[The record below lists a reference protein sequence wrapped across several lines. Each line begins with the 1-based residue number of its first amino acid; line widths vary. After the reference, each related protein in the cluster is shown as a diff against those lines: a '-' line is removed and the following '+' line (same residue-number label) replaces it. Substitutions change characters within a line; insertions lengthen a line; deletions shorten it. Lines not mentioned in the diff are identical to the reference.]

1 MEFQEYDYIVVG
13 GGLAAGTAVKV
24 IRKLDEE
31 SSILLICRE
40 EHLPYERPPLSK
52 DLWFCTKT
60 PDQLMINNDDFYI
73 ENSIDVLQGTEVVSL
88 NTNKRILTD
97 SRRNGFIYEKLLL
110 ATGSTPRKLEIPG
123 SDLDEVRYYRT
134 LDDYTYVSDRIGKGG
149 SVLVIGGGFTGT
161 EMSAALHCKDVTIT
175 MLFDEARIMGHIF
188 PADLS
193 RELERTCEEKG
204 ITLIR
209 EDAPASF
216 EKQDDGRIVTMTK
229 GGLTLESDI
238 IIVGIG
244 ATPETKLAEGT
255 SITVKDGILVDK
267 KLQTSVRN
275 VYAAGD
281 VACAPYGGTKELRR
295 IDHWDSALHQGR
307 IVGLNMIGSNKD
319 YDYMPQFSSNL
330 FDFSYEAV
338 GDIDSSLE
346 VFTDWKIENHTGV
359 IYYMK
364 DNRVRGVV
372 ACNMTG
378 KMDDARKLLRSGKNI
393 NPDDLNGAIS

>member
-1 MEFQEYDYIVVG
+1 MEYQEYDYIIVG
-13 GGLAAGTAVKV
+13 GGVAAGTAVKV

-52 DLWFCTKT
+52 DLWFGAKT
-60 PDQLMINNDDFYI
+60 PDQLLINNDDFYMD
-73 ENSIDVLQGTEVVSL
+73 NSIDVLQGTEVVNL

-110 ATGSTPRKLEIPG
+110 ATGSTPRRLDIPG
-123 SDLDEVRYYRT
+123 GDLDEIRYYRT
-134 LDDYTYVSDRIGKGG
+134 LDDYAYVSDRIGNGG
-149 SVLVIGGGFTGT
+149 SVLVIGGGFIGT
-161 EMSAALHCKDVTIT
+161 EMAAALRSRDAKVT
-175 MLFDEARIMGHIF
+175 MLFDEDRIMGHIF
-188 PADLS
+188 PEDLS
-193 RELERTCEEKG
+193 RELEKTYEGKG
-204 ITLIR
+204 VTLIR

-216 EKQDDGRIVTMTK
+216 EKRDDGKIVTITK
-229 GGLTLESDI
+229 GGLTLESDLV
-238 IIVGIG
+238 IVGIG
-244 ATPETKLAEGT
+244 ITPDTKLAEGT

-319 YDYMPQFSSNL
+319 YDYMPQFSSSL

-338 GDIDSSLE
+338 GDTDSSLD
-346 VFTDWKIENHTGV
+346 VFTDWKIENNTGV
-359 IYYMK
+359 LYYLK
-364 DNRVRGVV
+364 ENRVRGVV
-372 ACNMTG
+372 ACNIAG
-378 KMDDARKLLRSGKNI
+378 KMEDARKLLRSGKNI
-393 NPDDLNGAIS
+393 TPDDLKGAIS